1 MKDERL
7 KPCPFCGEAPSI
19 FICDSEGNIHDEDYL
34 TRPYSGLYFAL
45 RHEIKEEQ
53 PNEEI
58 CPIATHPYEILGTQ
72 LYESIDELVER
83 WNNLKIQPIPSFDEI
98 LEANRDVWN
107 GLRRKAINYDTKKRE

>member
-1 MKDERL
+1 MNKEDYVSLEVAKLL
-7 KPCPFCGEAPSI
+7 KEKGF
-19 FICDSEGNIHDEDYL
+19 DEDYL

-98 LEANRDVWN
+98 LEANRDVLERIKEK
-107 GLRRKAINYDTKKRE
+107 GD

>member
-1 MKDERL
+1 MKNMKDERL

-34 TRPYSGLYFAL
+34 TQPYSGLYFAL

-83 WNNLKIQPIPSFDEI
+83 WNNLKIQRIPSFDEI
-98 LEANRDVWN
+98 LEANRDVLERIKEK
-107 GLRRKAINYDTKKRE
+107 GD